1 MIYKILQI
9 KLKIEQH
16 EIYLK
21 PGMKYSA
28 PVLLAVPT
36 VLVQHELKRK

>member
-16 EIYLK
+16 ET
-21 PGMKYSA
+21 
-28 PVLLAVPT
+28 PVVNSVKKLLMISYTNDVYF
-36 VLVQHELKRK
+36 